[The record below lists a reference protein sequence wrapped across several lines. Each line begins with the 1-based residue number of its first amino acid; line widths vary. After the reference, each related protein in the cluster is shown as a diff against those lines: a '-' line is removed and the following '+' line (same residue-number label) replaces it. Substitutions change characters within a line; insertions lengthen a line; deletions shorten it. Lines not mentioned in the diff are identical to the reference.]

1 MLSLLKEF
9 FGLTSWESGFRGG
22 RDFGLKRAIQIIQG
36 FEIGEFN
43 RAYRNRLVAEIRK
56 ELDV

>member
-9 FGLTSWESGFRGG
+9 FGLNSWESGFNAG
-22 RDFGLKRAIQIIQG
+22 RQFGLKRAIQLIQG

-43 RAYRNRLVAEIRK
+43 RAYRNRIISEIRK